1 MNNSQ
6 IDIILPWVNGDDPA
20 WQREKNKYDKRT
32 KLFLCAIPVMWDNLQ
47 YVFRGIEKYM
57 PWVHKVFL

>member
-20 WQREKNKYDKRT
+20 WQREKNKYDKEQNSSSVRYQS
-32 KLFLCAIPVMWDNLQ
+32 WDNLQ